1 MVDQIARAVS
11 DACARL
17 DCGVGSTGGNTDPD
31 EEIRRKAA
39 LTARG
44 QREKPLREIPLECPH
59 CGQMIIAS
67 AWSPSGPMV
76 QYFATLIRPP
86 GRSTRIRA
94 DRVGVGAPRC
104 ASFGR

>member
-1 MVDQIARAVS
+1 MLTRKLDALRIVLRAAPQGTPGEAMVDQIARAVS

-44 QREKPLREIPLECPH
+44 QREKPLREKAVNRLAR
-59 CGQMIIAS
+59 Q
-67 AWSPSGPMV
+67 
-76 QYFATLIRPP
+76 
-86 GRSTRIRA
+86 
-94 DRVGVGAPRC
+94 
-104 ASFGR
+104 